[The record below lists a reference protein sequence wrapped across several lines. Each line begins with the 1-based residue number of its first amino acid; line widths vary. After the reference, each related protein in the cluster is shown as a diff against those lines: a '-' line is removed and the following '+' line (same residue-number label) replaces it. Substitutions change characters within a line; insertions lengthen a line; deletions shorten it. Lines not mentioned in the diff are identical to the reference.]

1 MIFYN
6 KPNVLGFMVKEI
18 KDEELENYTISK
30 IYQQGN
36 YVKYNFNGT
45 YPLDIRLKDVL
56 LFIERDVK
64 QIVKD
69 KFKNYKIDEVKFIK
83 SIDELEIK

>member
-1 MIFYN
+1 M
-6 KPNVLGFMVKEI
+6 
-18 KDEELENYTISK
+18 
-30 IYQQGN
+30 
-36 YVKYNFNGT
+36 KYNFNGT

-83 SIDELEIK
+83 SIEELEIK

>member
-1 MIFYN
+1 MKNQRIILLA
-6 KPNVLGFMVKEI
+6 K
-18 KDEELENYTISK
+18 YTK
-30 IYQQGN
+30 QGN

-83 SIDELEIK
+83 SIEELEIK